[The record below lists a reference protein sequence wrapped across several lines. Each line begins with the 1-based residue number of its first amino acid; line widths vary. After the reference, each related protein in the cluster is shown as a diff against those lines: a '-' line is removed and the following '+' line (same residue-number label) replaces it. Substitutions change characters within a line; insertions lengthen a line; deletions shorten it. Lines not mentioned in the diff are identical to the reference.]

1 MTQAFGTNFIGV
13 KNEKIS
19 INITTLETGQK
30 FYSVSG
36 GIKNGTKLKT
46 KDFPTPRE
54 CLDELKERTAY
65 TLLEV

>member
-1 MTQAFGTNFIGV
+1 MMQAFGTNFIEV

-46 KDFPTPRE
+46 KDFSTPRE

-65 TLLEV
+65 TLLEI